1 VNYAASK
8 LQGSPKKPGLPSL
21 KTAAVAQVCL
31 PTCTIFLAALMHAS
45 TCCCL
50 LCCTNVQLCS
60 NLAIRPAEGGSKD
73 MSLQLGR
80 LISSVILLR
89 DVLRIVP
96 FMADSMAWVDSTLLK
111 VRLAVHQGCHIEL
124 AVH

>member
-1 VNYAASK
+1 V
-8 LQGSPKKPGLPSL
+8 
-21 KTAAVAQVCL
+21 QV
-31 PTCTIFLAALMHAS
+31 
-45 TCCCL
+45 
-50 LCCTNVQLCS
+50 CS

-96 FMADSMAWVDSTLLK
+96 VMADSMAWVDSALLK
-111 VRLAVHQGCHIEL
+111 VRLAVQQGCSLSHI
-124 AVH
+124 AVHYTAITEHASEGPAVHHSLVAVLSSHSHVLRHCCGGWPQVNVTWV